1 MPRILLVDNYLARG
15 KSRQLEES
23 LASNGASVTVMGS
36 SESTAGRFDEYDGVV
51 LSGSPAMLSE
61 EDSEDQFLDEMNA
74 IEESRAP
81 LLGICFG
88 HQLMG
93 QAYGSRVI
101 KASEPTRKYVDTEV
115 LVNDA
120 LFSGLPKR
128 ISVYESHYELVETVP
143 RDFLLLAR
151 SPTSPIAA
159 MRHRKLP
166 LFGVQFHPERNTTG
180 RPDGDTL
187 VGNFIKACANGN
199 LRVE

>member
-1 MPRILLVDNYLARG
+1 LPRILLVDNYLASG
-15 KSRQLEES
+15 KARELEES
-23 LASNGASVTVMGS
+23 LASNGASVSVIGS
-36 SESTAGRFDEYDGVV
+36 SESTAGRFNDYDGVV

-61 EDSEDQFLDEMNA
+61 KGSEDQFLDEMNA
-74 IEESRAP
+74 IKESRVP
-81 LLGICFG
+81 LLGICLG

-93 QAYGSRVI
+93 RAYGSRVI
-101 KASEPTRKYVDTEV
+101 KASQPTKKYVDTEV
-115 LVNDA
+115 LVKDS
-120 LFSGLPKR
+120 LFSGLPER

-143 RDFLLLAR
+143 KGFLLLAR

-187 VGNFIKACANGN
+187 IGNFVKACAGYS
-199 LRVE
+199 RGHR

>member
-1 MPRILLVDNYLARG
+1 MVDNYLVHG
-15 KSRQLEES
+15 KAGQLKES
-23 LASNGASVTVMGS
+23 LASNGASVSVTGS
-36 SESTAGRFDEYDGVV
+36 SESTARRFNEYDGVV

-61 EDSEDQFLDEMNA
+61 KGSEVQFLDEMNA
-74 IEESRAP
+74 IKESQAP

-93 QAYGSRVI
+93 RAYGSRVI
-101 KASEPTRKYVDTEV
+101 RASQLTNRYVDTEV
-115 LVNDA
+115 LAKDA

-143 RDFLLLAR
+143 EGFLLLAK
-151 SPTSPIAA
+151 SPTSPISA

-166 LFGVQFHPERNTTG
+166 LFGVQFHPERNSAG

-187 VGNFIKACANGN
+187 VGNFVKACASGS
-199 LRVE
+199 LRVL